1 MTLNRHRIDGL
12 PKILDR
18 TMAAAKFERLLVNA
32 GYSQIGSA
40 SAQGKRVKIWWAHPS
55 YRRVEVIYSN
65 NLSTVITA
73 YHVNRSKS
81 PATILK
87 FRTTTTRARLG
98 LMADTAVCH
107 LSAIL
112 VKSWD

>member
-18 TMAAAKFERLLVNA
+18 TMAAAKFERLLVDA
-32 GYSQIGSA
+32 GYTQIGSA
-40 SAQGKRVKIWWAHPS
+40 SAQGNRVKIWWAHPS

-73 YHVNRSKS
+73 YHVN
-81 PATILK
+81 
-87 FRTTTTRARLG
+87 
-98 LMADTAVCH
+98 
-107 LSAIL
+107 
-112 VKSWD
+112 